1 MKKRDP
7 FKGLLTGSEL
17 GLQREKRD
25 TADGDDVPADAPDFE
40 EDQEGTSE
48 ERRTRSRDDE

>member
-40 EDQEGTSE
+40 EDAEGTSE

>member
-7 FKGLLTGSEL
+7 FKGLATGGEL

-25 TADGDDVPADAPDFE
+25 TSSGDDVPADAPWEDE
-40 EDQEGTSE
+40 EQQTAE
-48 ERRTRSRDDE
+48 EHPSRSRDDG